1 LITATYRYYVDRDG
15 DNSLFTIPA
24 LPNGTWHFAVTAY
37 STAGMESGYS
47 NQVSKAIATAPAPP
61 KSLRI
66 WILQA
71 LIWLGPHLRFWA

>member
-1 LITATYRYYVDRDG
+1 LITATYRYYVDWDG
-15 DNSLFTIPA
+15 DNSLFTTPA

-37 STAGMESGYS
+37 NAAGMESCYS
-47 NQVSKAIATAPAPP
+47 NEVSKAIATAPAPS

-71 LIWLGPHLRFWA
+71 LIWLGQHLKFWA